1 MMNRIHL
8 TGMILVALAC
18 AALVGAGA
26 GAGSGAGEAKF
37 AAAPALL
44 EARSGA
50 CAALLGDGRV
60 LVTGGEGPDGVLATA
75 EILGAGPET
84 APPMA
89 FARAGHVCV
98 ALADGT
104 VLVAGGRSAGGGETN
119 AAEIFDPAADA
130 WRIIAPMNA
139 ARYGATASLLSDG
152 RVLIA
157 GGEASGLALATL
169 EIYDPGSGRFEPVPG
184 AMSTPRKEHA
194 AAVLADGRVL
204 LAGGSNGEAALDTVE
219 VFDPATGELSLIGAM
234 SAARAGLSATT
245 LLGGRVLLAGGN
257 NGETD
262 LATAEIYDPAA
273 GRFFSAAAMPAARRG
288 QIALRLP
295 DNNQVLIL
303 GGTSGGRLLADAVLY
318 VPWRDVFEPAGK
330 LLEARTAAVVTS
342 LSGKVIV
349 AGGRTLAAAAT
360 STRETL
366 TYPTI
371 RTTDAAGVTQSDFS
385 PGETVYIRGENW
397 TPGATVVLKVD
408 EVSPGSGVRWGPT
421 EVIAASDGRLA
432 SSFALTAE
440 DAYKT
445 FALTAS
451 EPSTGR
457 EAQVWTFTD
466 APKVG
471 SVTVGAQSPNPVT
484 AGSSATYTITVNRG
498 SGPGSPG
505 SFTANLS
512 ITTPLPTGAT
522 ASFSPNPVSF
532 DPGDSSK
539 TSTLTIT
546 TTGSTPAGSHSFTV
560 KADTSASDFATGNG
574 TLNVQAAC
582 VAPSITTH
590 PVSATKLVGE
600 SVTFSVTATG
610 TAPLSYQWRKNGS
623 SISGATGSSYTIAS
637 VTMGDAGSYDVVV
650 TNGCGSATSNAAV
663 LTVNKANTTT
673 TIISDTPDPSVVG
686 QSYTVSWS
694 VTVNSPGAG
703 TPTGI
708 VTVSDG
714 NGGSCSAAVA
724 AGSCSLTSTSAGAK
738 TLTATYSGDDNF
750 NGSSGTAPHQVD
762 KANTTTTI
770 TSDTPDP
777 SVVGQSYTVSWSV
790 TVNSPGAGTPTGT
803 VTVSDGNGGSCS
815 AAVAAGSCSLTST
828 SAGAKTLTATYSGDG
843 NFNGSSGTAP
853 HQVDKANT
861 SISVTS
867 SANPS
872 VFNQTVTFTAT
883 VTVAPPGAGTP
894 TGTVNFKDN
903 GTTIGSGTL
912 NGGGVATFATSALA
926 VGSHSITA
934 EYMGDSNFNGSTSP
948 ALTQVVNK
956 RNTSTV
962 VSVVPGTVNEGQPAT
977 VTVVVTDVESL
988 GTKVDPA
995 GTVSFGSSSTDV
1007 TLSGSSCNLTGG
1019 GNGTA
1024 SCSVTLTALDGPS
1037 TPTITATYSGSGIH
1051 SGSINGAGLTVNN
1064 VAPTIGS
1071 ITGPVDPVKVGVSTS
1086 VTVNFTDPGV
1096 LDTHTCTFDW
1106 DDTTTSPGT
1115 VSENN
1120 GTGSCTGTRTYQAA
1134 GVYTVTVTVR
1144 DKDGDSAT
1152 GQYNMFIVVYDPNA
1166 GFVTGGGWI
1175 NSPTGAYQADQS
1187 LTGKA
1192 SFGFVSKYQKGATV
1206 PTGNTEFQFHVAKFN
1221 FSSTSYQ
1228 WLVVSG
1234 AKAQYKGTGTV
1245 NGQPG
1250 YGFLLTATD
1259 GQLQG
1264 GGGVDKFRIKIWD
1277 SNGIVY
1283 DNKFGAA
1290 DDADPQEIAG
1300 GSIVIHSK

>member
-1 MMNRIHL
+1 M
-8 TGMILVALAC
+8 
-18 AALVGAGA
+18 
-26 GAGSGAGEAKF
+26 
-37 AAAPALL
+37 
-44 EARSGA
+44 
-50 CAALLGDGRV
+50 
-60 LVTGGEGPDGVLATA
+60 
-75 EILGAGPET
+75 
-84 APPMA
+84 
-89 FARAGHVCV
+89 
-98 ALADGT
+98 
-104 VLVAGGRSAGGGETN
+104 
-119 AAEIFDPAADA
+119 
-130 WRIIAPMNA
+130 
-139 ARYGATASLLSDG
+139 
-152 RVLIA
+152 
-157 GGEASGLALATL
+157 
-169 EIYDPGSGRFEPVPG
+169 
-184 AMSTPRKEHA
+184 
-194 AAVLADGRVL
+194 LADGRVL
-204 LAGGSNGEAALDTVE
+204 
-219 VFDPATGELSLIGAM
+219 I
-234 SAARAGLSATT
+234 
-245 LLGGRVLLAGGN
+245 AGGN

-262 LATAEIYDPAA
+262 LATTEIYDPAA
-273 GRFFSAAAMPAARRG
+273 GRFLAAAEMPAARRG
-288 QIALRLP
+288 QIAVRLP

-330 LLEARTAAVVTS
+330 LLEARTAAAVTS

-349 AGGRTLAAAAT
+349 AGGRTPAAAAT
-360 STRETL
+360 WTRETL

-371 RTTDAAGVTQSDFS
+371 RTTDAAGVTKTDFA

-408 EVSPGSGVRWGPT
+408 EISPGSGVRWGPT
-421 EVIAASDGRLA
+421 EVSASADGRVA

-445 FALTAS
+445 FALTAR

-471 SVTVGAQSPNPVT
+471 SVSVSAQSPDPVT
-484 AGSSATYTITVNRG
+484 AGGIATYMITVYRG

-512 ITTPLPTGAT
+512 ITAPLPTGAT

-532 DPGDSSK
+532 TPSDNTK
-539 TSTLTIT
+539 TATLTIST
-546 TTGSTPAGSHSFTV
+546 SGSTPAGSHLFTV
-560 KADTSASDFATGNG
+560 RAETAAHDFATATG

-582 VAPSITTH
+582 VAPTVTAH
-590 PVSATKLVGE
+590 PVSATKVVGE

-623 SISGATGSSYTIAS
+623 DIFGATSSSYTIAS
-637 VTMGDAGSYDVVV
+637 VTMDDADSYYDVVV
-650 TNGCGSATSNAAV
+650 NNACGSATSNAAS
-663 LTVNKANTTT
+663 LTVNKGNTTT
-673 TIISDTPDPSVVG
+673 IGTISPSPSVVG
-686 QSYTVSWS
+686 QSYSVP
-694 VTVNSPGAG
+694 VTVAP
-703 TPTGI
+703 
-708 VTVSDG
+708 
-714 NGGSCSAAVA
+714 VA
-724 AGSCSLTSTSAGAK
+724 PAS
-738 TLTATYSGDDNF
+738 
-750 NGSSGTAPHQVD
+750 
-762 KANTTTTI
+762 
-770 TSDTPDP
+770 
-777 SVVGQSYTVSWSV
+777 
-790 TVNSPGAGTPTGT
+790 GTPTGT
-803 VTVSDGNGGSCS
+803 VTVSDGNGNSCS
-815 AAVAAGSCSLTST
+815 ITLSGGAGSCNLTST

-853 HQVDKANT
+853 HQVNKANT
-861 SISVTS
+861 SILVTS

-894 TGTVNFKDN
+894 TGTVNFKDS

-926 VGSHSITA
+926 VGSLSITA

-956 RNTSTV
+956 RKTSTV
-962 VSVVPGTVNEGQPAT
+962 VVVPGTLSEGESAL
-977 VTVVVTDVESL
+977 VTVFVTDVESL

-995 GTVSFGSSSTDV
+995 DTVSFDSSSPNV
-1007 TLSGSSCNLTGG
+1007 TLSGSSCTLAGG

-1024 SCSVTLTALDGPS
+1024 SCSVTLTALDGRRPP
-1037 TPTITATYSGSGIH
+1037 TTTTITATYSGSGIH
-1051 SGSINGAGLTVNN
+1051 NGSTGGAGLTVNN
-1064 VAPTIGS
+1064 VAPTIGL
-1071 ITGPVDPVKVGVSTS
+1071 ITGPVDPVRVGVSTS

-1106 DDTTTSPGT
+1106 HDTTTSPGT

-1134 GVYTVTVTVR
+1134 GIYTVTVTVK

-1152 GQYNMFIVVYDPNA
+1152 GQYNMFIVVYDPNG

-1175 NSPTGAYQADQS
+1175 NSPAGAYPADPD

-1192 SFGFVSKYQKGATV
+1192 SFGFVSKYQKGAKT

-1259 GQLQG
+1259 GQLPG

-1277 SNGIVY
+1277 VSTGQVVY
-1283 DNKFGAA
+1283 DNVRGAS
-1290 DDADPQEIAG
+1290 DDIDNADPQAIAG